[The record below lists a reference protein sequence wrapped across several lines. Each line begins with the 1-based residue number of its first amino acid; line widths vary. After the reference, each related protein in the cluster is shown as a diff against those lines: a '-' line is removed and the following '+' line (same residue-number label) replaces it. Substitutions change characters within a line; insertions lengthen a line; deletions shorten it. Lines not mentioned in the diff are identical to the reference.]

1 MADLISQFEKRR
13 GIIPPIPVSP
23 GSQVKQSEA
32 ERVLELAFSGRL
44 ERSYLIEVLPPY
56 QAVFGKAIWICPD
69 EEKANQKQT
78 EEVLVFYPGE
88 LMDICQ
94 LAAQDFMQIAGMMA
108 MKRAFKGTV
117 LR

>member
-1 MADLISQFEKRR
+1 MDLISQFEKRR
-13 GIIPPIPVSP
+13 GIIPPIPVS
-23 GSQVKQSEA
+23 SVSRVEKSES

-56 QAVFGKAIWICPD
+56 QAVFGRAIWICPD
-69 EEKANQKQT
+69 EEKASQKQT

-94 LAAQDFMQIAGMMA
+94 LAVQDFKQIAGLIA
-108 MKRAFKGTV
+108 MKKAFGGTV
-117 LR
+117 SK